1 MICLTPEENCI
12 NNKPLKYDWDP
23 GKAAANKAKHGLA
36 FEDAEAFD
44 WTTALVAGDRRADYG
59 EPRFKALGF
68 IDDRLCVMIF
78 TERGDAVRI
87 ISLRRANAQERKSY
101 GET

>member
-1 MICLTPEENCI
+1 LR
-12 NNKPLKYDWDP
+12 YDWDP
-23 GKAAANKAKHGLA
+23 GKAAANQAKHGLS
-36 FEDAEAFD
+36 FEAAAGFD
-44 WTTALVAGDRRADYG
+44 WSTALVARDGRADYG

-87 ISLRRANAQERKSY
+87 ISLRRANARERKSH
-101 GET
+101 GEA